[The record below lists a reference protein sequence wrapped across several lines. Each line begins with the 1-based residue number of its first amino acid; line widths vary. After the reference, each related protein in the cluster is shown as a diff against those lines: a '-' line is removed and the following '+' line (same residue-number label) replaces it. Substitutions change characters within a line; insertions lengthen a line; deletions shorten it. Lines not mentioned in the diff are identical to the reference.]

1 MSVFLANSHSGPVS
15 DETGSGGLRVGLNKD
30 VERIALML
38 VSNFGGFG
46 KWFAS
51 SSPPI
56 TFLFIYHSLCVL
68 HLFSSR
74 PSSL

>member
-38 VSNFGGFG
+38 VSNLADL
-46 KWFAS
+46 AS
-51 SSPPI
+51 G
-56 TFLFIYHSLCVL
+56 SLP
-68 HLFSSR
+68 HL
-74 PSSL
+74 PH